1 MVYPID
7 TVKRRMMTQGNYSK
21 MIIDPVTG
29 KEIAEKLYRNSW
41 DCLLKIMKQEGLRGL
56 YAGLSV
62 NLVRGFSGSILLVG
76 YDELKVLFKL

>member
-21 MIIDPVTG
+21 MIFDPITG